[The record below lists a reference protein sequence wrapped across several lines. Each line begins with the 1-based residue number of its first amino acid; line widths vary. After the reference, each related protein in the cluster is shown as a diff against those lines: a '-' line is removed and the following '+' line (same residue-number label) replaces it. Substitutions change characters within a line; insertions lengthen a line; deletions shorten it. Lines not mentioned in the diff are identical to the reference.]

1 MVSRSR
7 WETLEVS
14 SRHRSTDL
22 KTLHASSLDTESRS
36 VSASYVSLCFLS
48 STRRP
53 LALSLLLV
61 TPQPLPLLTRL
72 LRLSSVTYSSASSSL
87 ARFTSSS
94 RGRTLVETEFTDHLL
109 LLPCS
114 ARTTRPR
121 SSSSSVSLRCQRG
134 RSWPSETIIPLSDSS
149 PRWGGLE
156 FGLTGESTRFEN
168 ESRRDGQSTS
178 LTALLLLVPS
188 SAHPVVDLK
197 SPESE

>member
-1 MVSRSR
+1 MGNAGGIVASQIYRSQDSPRFLLGHGITLGFCVVRIPLFPILDASTSRS
-7 WETLEVS
+7 
-14 SRHRSTDL
+14 
-22 KTLHASSLDTESRS
+22 
-36 VSASYVSLCFLS
+36 
-48 STRRP
+48 
-53 LALSLLLV
+53 LSLLLV

-94 RGRTLVETEFTDHLL
+94 RGRTLVETEFTDRLL